1 MVEEQREH
9 YRQLVAKDYTE
20 EEFREMWRSNY
31 CRQVIY
37 TFDGIRVRF
46 YDSHFDHT
54 FYESSDRRQANK
66 DVLSPRHLSRILWI
80 KDALE
85 DPETEIHVGYLS
97 KSHSKSGKRRVTLV
111 KGNYV
116 VVIQLYKEKEANF
129 ITAFVGDEETIKK
142 VKSDPLWPGTKK
154 DAD

>member
-1 MVEEQREH
+1 MVEE
-9 YRQLVAKDYTE
+9 RQEKYKQLIAKDYTE
-20 EEFREMWRSNY
+20 EEFREMWRSHY
-31 CRQVIY
+31 CRRAIF

-46 YDSHFDHT
+46 YDSNFDHA

-66 DVLSPRHLSRILWI
+66 DMLSRRRLSRILWI

-85 DPETEIHVGYLS
+85 DPEAEIHVGYLS
-97 KSHSKSGKRRVTLV
+97 KSLFQSGKRRVTLV

-116 VVIQLYKEKEANF
+116 VVIQLYKDNEANF
-129 ITAFVGDEETIKK
+129 ITAFVGDEEKIKK
-142 VKSDPLWPGTKK
+142 VKSDPLWPSIKK

>member
-31 CRQVIY
+31 CRQVIH

-46 YDSHFDHT
+46 YDSHFDHA

-66 DVLSPRHLSRILWI
+66 DVLSPRRLSRILWI

-85 DPETEIHVGYLS
+85 DPEAEIHVGYLS
-97 KSHSKSGKRRVTLV
+97 KSHSQSGKRRVTLV

-142 VKSDPLWPGTKK
+142 VKSDPLWPDTKK